1 MSKKDEIKEFIGY
14 LKVLIGIAIAVA
26 ISLIVWIFNH
36 YDSLSMLDKIVS
48 FVAFI
53 FDLFLVLLL
62 NRKIIKQIKS
72 LGGME

>member
-1 MSKKDEIKEFIGY
+1 MAKIDEVKEFIGY

-36 YDSLSMLDKIVS
+36 YDSLSLLDKIIS
-48 FVAFI
+48 FVAFL
-53 FDLFLVLLL
+53 FDLILVVLL

-72 LGGME
+72 LGDL

>member
-1 MSKKDEIKEFIGY
+1 MSKKDEVKEFIGY

-36 YDSLSMLDKIVS
+36 YESLSIFDQVVS

-53 FDLFLVLLL
+53 FDLLLVLLL

-72 LGGME
+72 LGGMK

>member
-1 MSKKDEIKEFIGY
+1 M
-14 LKVLIGIAIAVA
+14 LIGIAIAVA

-36 YDSLSMLDKIVS
+36 YESLSIFDQVVS
-48 FVAFI
+48 FIAFI

-72 LGGME
+72 LGDMK

>member
-36 YDSLSMLDKIVS
+36 YESLSLFDQFVS

-53 FDLFLVLLL
+53 FDLILVLLL

>member
-14 LKVLIGIAIAVA
+14 LKVLIGVAIAVA

>member
-14 LKVLIGIAIAVA
+14 LKVLIGVAIAVA

-48 FVAFI
+48 FFAFI